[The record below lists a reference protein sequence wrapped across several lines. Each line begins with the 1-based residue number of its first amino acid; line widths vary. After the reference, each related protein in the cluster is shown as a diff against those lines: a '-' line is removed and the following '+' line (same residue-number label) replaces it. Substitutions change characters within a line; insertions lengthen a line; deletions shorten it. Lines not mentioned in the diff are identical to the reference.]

1 MGPCSR
7 YEAGYPCFIEF
18 HKLNV
23 LISSDDGN
31 FRIQF
36 YFRGILQSCCLNF
49 ELSMNAIQELSS
61 YRNSAIT
68 FWFHRVFVVF
78 SMKVVA

>member
-1 MGPCSR
+1 MPTENNLMWVHAAIMSLDIPGHWHASFKPSC
-7 YEAGYPCFIEF
+7 

-36 YFRGILQSCCLNF
+36 YFCGILQSCYLNF
-49 ELSMNAIQELSS
+49 ELSMNAIEELSS
-61 YRNSAIT
+61 YRN
-68 FWFHRVFVVF
+68 
-78 SMKVVA
+78 

>member
-1 MGPCSR
+1 M
-7 YEAGYPCFIEF
+7 F

-36 YFRGILQSCCLNF
+36 YFCGILQSCYLSF
-49 ELSMNAIQELSS
+49 ELSMNAIEELSS
-61 YRNSAIT
+61 YRNSARP

-78 SMKVVA
+78 SIKVVA